1 MLGNTLSSIILP
13 FLGAVQ
19 ASVSALL
26 TVGIGVAAAQWGLLN
41 NESSKHISRV
51 CVKVFLPFLLITNLG
66 EQLNLDTVQ
75 LYIPILSK
83 CPCRSC
89 PLWLHRC
96 LIQTNA

>member
-1 MLGNTLSSIILP
+1 MLGDTISSIVLP

-51 CVKVFLPFLLITNLG
+51 SVKVFLPFLLITNLG
-66 EQLNLDTVQ
+66 EQLSLDTVR
-75 LYIPILSK
+75 LYVPILSK

-89 PLWLHRC
+89 C
-96 LIQTNA
+96 CDASTSAD